1 MDLNTVTQILTLL
14 VCLHDGQIGFCFGG
28 FWNTNFDQLVF
39 VLVDFIGPDGHPCTM
54 VVRTLHWTVP
64 SYWIWGL
71 PFFLFYSTRSSQFL
85 HERPNQSFLKAL
97 FCLLSSPM
105 VNTWVFLY
113 MKSLKMFIDTL
124 KLTVYTLIRSKSN
137 KTRTDLVFVS

>member
-1 MDLNTVTQILTLL
+1 MAHHTIVKPKDNVTNDQVDLNIVTQILTLP
-14 VCLHDGQIGFCFGG
+14 VC
-28 FWNTNFDQLVF
+28 LVF
-39 VLVDFIGPDGHPCTM
+39 VLVDFIGPDGQPCTM

-85 HERPNQSFLKAL
+85 HERPNQSFLKSL

-105 VNTWVFLY
+105 VNTWVFLC
-113 MKSLKMFIDTL
+113 MKSLKMSIDTL

-137 KTRTDLVFVS
+137 KTRTNLVLVS